1 MRGESMP
8 NIKKQFK
15 EICEEYGVVGASL
28 EIYKNNK
35 TNKRKCRKANLK
47 LNKKPF
53 KLSQA

>member
-35 TNKRKCRKANLK
+35 TKSSTISVTTNCK
-47 LNKKPF
+47 
-53 KLSQA
+53 

>member
-1 MRGESMP
+1 MIKDVFNGKIVMRGESMP

-35 TNKRKCRKANLK
+35 TKSIFYGKA
-47 LNKKPF
+47 
-53 KLSQA
+53 S